1 MGQLTS
7 TFTAVYCLIIDF
19 CLFSFLFY
27 KMLPY
32 FTFCFCCFF
41 TSTVYSFTV
50 LWVTWL
56 HADKWLSSFSCLL
69 WCCYSFYTHVIWQS
83 TNCIMA
89 LLHPEFYF
97 FTIKIF
103 FEIFFV
109 LVFSQLLYFKMGILQ
124 KWKHVSLSQ
133 SCIRHYALT
142 ALLFRYICSHLR
154 KYPISQAHDSNS
166 THLGM

>member
-7 TFTAVYCLIIDF
+7 TFTPAAVYCLLIDF
-19 CLFSFLFY
+19 CLFSFLFH
-27 KMLPY
+27 KMSPY
-32 FTFCFCCFF
+32 FMFCFCCFF
-41 TSTVYSFTV
+41 TSTVYSFTF

-56 HADKWLSSFSCLL
+56 AHADKWLSSFSCLL

-89 LLHPEFYF
+89 FLHPEFYF

-109 LVFSQLLYFKMGILQ
+109 LVFSQLLYFKMILQ

-133 SCIRHYALT
+133 SCIRQMMCGY
-142 ALLFRYICSHLR
+142 S
-154 KYPISQAHDSNS
+154 ISWLC
-166 THLGM
+166 THCPLV